1 MTLRNRELAALLT
14 VGALT
19 AIGFATVY
27 IALKSQISGGSL
39 GYAVFFFGLYLVAHF
54 VARVTVPLAD
64 PYLLPMAALL
74 TAIGVTEIYRLGPNN
89 AFRQGLWIVIG
100 VGVFAAT
107 LFWLRHDYRVLERY
121 KYVFGVTALGPHLPA
136 ALARDRRA
144 DQRLAALDPR
154 RLAPVPAR
162 RARQD
167 RAHRLPRRLPARE
180 DARCSPRAGSRT
192 GARCS

>member
-54 VARVTVPLAD
+54 VARTTVPLAD

-74 TAIGVTEIYRLGPNN
+74 TAIGVTEIYRLGPEQRVP
-89 AFRQGLWIVIG
+89 ARALDRDRRRRLRRDALL
-100 VGVFAAT
+100 AAQR
-107 LFWLRHDYRVLERY
+107 LSRARALQVRLRRHGAR
-121 KYVFGVTALGPHLPA
+121 PHLPA
-136 ALARDRRA
+136 A
-144 DQRLAALDPR
+144 PC
-154 RLAPVPAR
+154 P
-162 RARQD
+162 
-167 RAHRLPRRLPARE
+167 
-180 DARCSPRAGSRT
+180 
-192 GARCS
+192 